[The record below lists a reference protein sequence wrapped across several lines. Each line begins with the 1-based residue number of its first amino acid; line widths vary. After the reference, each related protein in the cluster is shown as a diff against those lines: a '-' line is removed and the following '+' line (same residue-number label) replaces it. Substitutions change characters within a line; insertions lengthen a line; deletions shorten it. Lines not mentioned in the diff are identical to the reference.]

1 MKKILC
7 KVLSWIVTI
16 LTIAFFCVIACLI
29 VGFVLGTFPV
39 ITIIGGLLILT
50 FKIADLFIS
59 TFIWTVDKLIKR
71 RIRRAEQKT
80 DDIQEEIK

>member
-7 KVLSWIVTI
+7 KILSWIVTV
-16 LTIAFFCVIACLI
+16 LTIAFFCVIACLV
-29 VGFVLGTFPV
+29 VGFTLGAFPI

-59 TFIWTVDKLIKR
+59 GFIWTVDKLIKR
-71 RIRRAEQKT
+71 RAQDE
-80 DDIQEEIK
+80 